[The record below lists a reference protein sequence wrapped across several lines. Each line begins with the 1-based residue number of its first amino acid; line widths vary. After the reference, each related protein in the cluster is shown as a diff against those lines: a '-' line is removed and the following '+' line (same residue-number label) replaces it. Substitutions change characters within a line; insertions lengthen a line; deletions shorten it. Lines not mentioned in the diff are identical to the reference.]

1 MKKVVICVI
10 TTLILLLIVLI
21 FFVFC
26 KNNLSSSKTL
36 IETMTNENQHYPPG
50 THENYNSFL
59 SGNLMMGKGKELE
72 FPEGWGGGKGE
83 PWVPPNNNKWS
94 QKTIKNFLHFQKTFN
109 PLYIFDIS
117 ILQTQATEQ
126 DVEYL
131 LQNNRWPWTN
141 ETKKQFKDAIAHNEI
156 IQVDPG
162 IALDQSQSVYNE
174 TAMKQILYWNTAEGK
189 FLLYGGLTKDGNI
202 LRCSQDAK
210 NMEVIH
216 NLGYGPAN
224 PHKSI
229 PNDEIQTIFPPF
241 RFLQSNTNNSCNP
254 CIKINDP
261 LNNSCPFTLSF

>member
-10 TTLILLLIVLI
+10 TTLILLVIVLV
-21 FFVFC
+21 FFVFF
-26 KNNLSSSKTL
+26 KNSPSRTL
-36 IETMTNENQHYPPG
+36 IETMTNENQ
-50 THENYNSFL
+50 
-59 SGNLMMGKGKELE
+59 
-72 FPEGWGGGKGE
+72 
-83 PWVPPNNNKWS
+83 NNNDNDKWS
-94 QKTIKNFLHFQKTFN
+94 QETIKNFLHFQKTYN

-162 IALDQSQSVYNE
+162 IALDQAQSVYNE
-174 TAMKQILYWNTAEGK
+174 TAMKQILYWNTTEGK

-216 NLGYGPAN
+216 NLGYGLAN

-241 RFLQSNTNNSCNP
+241 RFLQSNNSCNP

-261 LNNSCPFTLSF
+261 FNNSCPFTLSF

>member
-1 MKKVVICVI
+1 MKKVVICII
-10 TTLILLLIVLI
+10 TTLILLVIVFI
-21 FFVFC
+21 FFVFF
-26 KNNLSSSKTL
+26 KNSPSSSRTL
-36 IETMTNENQHYPPG
+36 IETMTNQNQ
-50 THENYNSFL
+50 NN
-59 SGNLMMGKGKELE
+59 N
-72 FPEGWGGGKGE
+72 
-83 PWVPPNNNKWS
+83 NNNKWS
-94 QKTIKNFLHFQKTFN
+94 QETIKNFLHFQKTYN

-261 LNNSCPFTLSF
+261 FNNSCPFTLSF